1 MPSPG
6 LRQQQM
12 VRTKLLNSAP
22 KLHFPQSNGLKG
34 MFAVSVTGESVSLDV
49 SSCSR
54 MNQCCLWQS
63 HSAYCVVCRHNNAA
77 TTVQKLHDKLAAY
90 MWECHG
96 CRGLGEVSEHY
107 IRGKDM
113 TGFAAGTLLTP
124 HPLCCRVAHLRWHQH
139 ACFVVKVCVD
149 LNMEPN
155 PVSCHAFLGHIS
167 GILQPSSTI
176 VTSSFA

>member
-12 VRTKLLNSAP
+12 VRTKLLNSAL
-22 KLHFPQSNGLKG
+22 KLPFLPSNGLKG
-34 MFAVSVTGESVSLDV
+34 IFSVSVEGFRSSVSLDAN
-49 SSCSR
+49 SRAR
-54 MNQCCLWQS
+54 MNECCLVQC

-113 TGFAAGTLLTP
+113 TGFAAGMSTHSPSTLLQNCSPALDTSM
-124 HPLCCRVAHLRWHQH
+124 H
-139 ACFVVKVCVD
+139 ASSSKCV
-149 LNMEPN
+149 
-155 PVSCHAFLGHIS
+155 SI
-167 GILQPSSTI
+167 
-176 VTSSFA
+176 